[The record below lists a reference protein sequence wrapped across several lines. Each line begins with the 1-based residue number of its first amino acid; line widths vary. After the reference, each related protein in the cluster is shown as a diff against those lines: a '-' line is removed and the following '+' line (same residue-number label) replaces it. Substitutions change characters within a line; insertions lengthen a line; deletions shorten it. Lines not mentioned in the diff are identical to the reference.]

1 MMRRTLRQLGLY
13 AAVAVIPWLMAAS
26 AQAQTLPDSAAA
38 VIPETAAPA
47 DTLTP
52 GAATAPDS
60 LDIHWIPGST
70 TGRPD
75 LLLHASLSFALGLGV
90 GVATEEPAAAA
101 GAAITLG
108 LAKEISDVRF
118 DKTDLLAD
126 LVGAG
131 LAALVTH
138 WLNP

>member
-1 MMRRTLRQLGLY
+1 MF
-13 AAVAVIPWLMAAS
+13 VAVVLCLVLVGANAD
-26 AQAQTLPDSAAA
+26 AQAVPDS
-38 VIPETAAPA
+38 TATPATSAPA

-52 GAATAPDS
+52 RAASPDS
-60 LDIHWIPGST
+60 LDIHWMPGSV

-75 LLLHASLSFALGLGV
+75 LLLHASLSFAVGLAV

-101 GAAITLG
+101 GTSITLG
-108 LAKEISDVRF
+108 LAKEIYDVRF
-118 DKTDLLAD
+118 DKTDLMAD

-138 WLNP
+138 WLDP